1 MKYVL
6 NHVKHICLNKIDE
19 LPYVLWSYRTTPR
32 RTIRETPFSMM
43 YGVEAII
50 PMEMGFLTM
59 RTDQFE
65 EHNNDSQ
72 LCASLDWAKEKREM
86 ATIKLAPTNTS

>member
-1 MKYVL
+1 
-6 NHVKHICLNKIDE
+6 
-19 LPYVLWSYRTTPR
+19 
-32 RTIRETPFSMM
+32 
-43 YGVEAII
+43 
-50 PMEMGFLTM
+50 MEMGFPMM

-86 ATIKLAPTNTS
+86 ATIKLAHYQHKSKQGNNKKVKSRPLMPGDLILKKVVENTKNTS